1 MKTKNE
7 NNGTVESVG
16 LDYQLLELVANE
28 FRIAAPRLTADEHS
42 KHALKI
48 LKEKASKEHQAKR
61 QELIKAGYSL
71 TIDEVSKKINKSG
84 IHNTLRYLLA
94 EESLYVTILHEVIL
108 KEGITDTQGIY
119 SRVSALT
126 NRMKVE
132 FFSEAIRH
140 VMDDAN
146 IDKQAVSIKALLTEV
161 IKKNPSINATQSPIL
176 KLINE
181 LDDLGLIPDLI
192 EAFFSRPKP
201 EVDPSKAT
209 DEVKKSMANYLMS
222 VGLVVTQDAINNP
235 SQKFDEALFYAYA
248 QAIKKSSNG
257 EDPIS
262 NLYSNTYDSEWD
274 YSVDTFETIEEQGVD
289 KENIYAAAALFYI
302 KTLGDDLGIF
312 RVADAIILAWT
323 QGRLDIPQGE
333 TSSKLYRYYK
343 LREERTTMEERA
355 MFYKQVLNIGDAE
368 MLDNMVANEEFSQLW
383 EVLMEEVVRYIE
395 KYESADSPDYISKTP
410 VYQSLK
416 DIQYNLTTR
425 TSGMVKAMTREMYA
439 HLQSAIEILREQ
451 TVVDQLG
458 YGYQKSMWK
467 VIERVSQSEFD
478 SIPNVSALRRAA
490 IEGNKLLR
498 WIADFDEGSVTEE
511 NFVEFLHI
519 AENFII
525 SQSQLIDNDDND
537 GYNEREID
545 NMLDEDNDDWD
556 F

>member
-1 MKTKNE
+1 
-7 NNGTVESVG
+7 
-16 LDYQLLELVANE
+16 
-28 FRIAAPRLTADEHS
+28 
-42 KHALKI
+42 
-48 LKEKASKEHQAKR
+48 
-61 QELIKAGYSL
+61 
-71 TIDEVSKKINKSG
+71 
-84 IHNTLRYLLA
+84 
-94 EESLYVTILHEVIL
+94 
-108 KEGITDTQGIY
+108 
-119 SRVSALT
+119 
-126 NRMKVE
+126 
-132 FFSEAIRH
+132 
-140 VMDDAN
+140 
-146 IDKQAVSIKALLTEV
+146 
-161 IKKNPSINATQSPIL
+161 
-176 KLINE
+176 
-181 LDDLGLIPDLI
+181 
-192 EAFFSRPKP
+192 
-201 EVDPSKAT
+201 
-209 DEVKKSMANYLMS
+209 MANYLMS

-525 SQSQLIDNDDND
+525 SQSQLIDNEDND